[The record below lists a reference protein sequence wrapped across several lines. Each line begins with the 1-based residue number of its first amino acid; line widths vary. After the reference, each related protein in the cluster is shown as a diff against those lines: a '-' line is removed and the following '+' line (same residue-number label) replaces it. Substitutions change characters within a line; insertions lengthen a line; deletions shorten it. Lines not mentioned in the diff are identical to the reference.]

1 MSGLRLGLGVWLVL
15 YTAKGLGFGAIP
27 AIDSIPRIV
36 RLVDVPLHSRALTPN
51 RDVKNESGRKLVVIS

>member
-1 MSGLRLGLGVWLVL
+1 MWLVL

-27 AIDSIPRIV
+27 AIDNIPRIV